1 MSACPVI
8 SLVLHAHMPFVDH
21 SEEPNMPEEWKFFEA
36 LSETWLPLLETL
48 DRLERDHIPF
58 RLGVSL
64 SPILC
69 HMLSDDQ
76 LLARYLQ
83 FTDKQMEFGE
93 QEMERTGE
101 NGELRRLARYYYDRI
116 VEKRVLF
123 TGRYGGN
130 ILKALRCY
138 QQKGKLEL
146 LVTAATHAFLP
157 FYTAYAETIQA
168 QLEVAIAS
176 YRSHFGKLP
185 QGFWLPEL
193 GWSGELETHLRAYNF
208 GYTIVDT
215 HGLVFG
221 RPHAEKGSFYPAR
234 TPRGIFV
241 LGRDFY
247 ALKDLDLLVRD
258 PVYRDRSRDAGYELP
273 LEQVKP
279 FLCVN
284 DGRTCT
290 GYKYWTG
297 GKDNTPYDPDQA
309 RLSAREGA
317 SAFLERLVRHLTT
330 AGEYMNFPPV
340 SLLALPIDSFGRS
353 WYEGPEFIET
363 LFREGSRR
371 RDLQFMTPAE
381 YIYKQ
386 DSETFQTLVPG
397 FSSWGANGYGEM
409 WLDSSNDWMYRHT
422 MRALERMMEIAERFP
437 NNTGLKERTLNQ
449 AAREILLVLSSDWSK
464 MLYKQEH
471 SEYAR
476 DKIESGLRNFTTIY
490 EALGSNYISTE
501 WLTGLEKRHNIFPH
515 INYRVFRR
523 KR

>member
-8 SLVLHAHMPFVDH
+8 SLTLHAHLPFMDH
-21 SEEPNMPEEWKFFEA
+21 SEEPNTPEEWKFFEA

-48 DRLERDHIPF
+48 GRLDKDHIPF
-58 RLGVSL
+58 RLAISL
-64 SPILC
+64 SPVLC
-69 HMLSDDQ
+69 H
-76 LLARYLQ
+76 LLTDELLIARYLR
-83 FTDKQMEFGE
+83 FTDKQIEFGARE
-93 QEMERTGE
+93 IERTRG
-101 NGELRRLARYYYDRI
+101 NGGLQQLARYYYDRAI
-116 VEKRVLF
+116 EKRVFF
-123 TGRYGGN
+123 TERCEGN
-130 ILKALRCY
+130 ILKALKFY

-157 FYTAYAETIQA
+157 FYTAYPETIQA

-176 YRSHFGKLP
+176 YRLNFGKLA

-193 GWSGELETHLRAYNF
+193 GWSGELETYLRAYNF

-215 HGLVFG
+215 HSLVFG
-221 RPHAEKGSFYPAR
+221 QPPAEKGCFYPAR
-234 TPRGIFV
+234 TPRGIFI

-247 ALKDLDLLVRD
+247 AQKDLGRLVRE
-258 PVYRDRSRDAGYELP
+258 PVYRDRRRDAGYELP
-273 LEQVKP
+273 PEQVKP
-279 FLCVN
+279 FLHAN

-290 GYKYWTG
+290 GYKYWNG
-297 GKDNTPYDPDQA
+297 GKDNTPYDPLRA
-309 RLSAREGA
+309 RLTAREGA
-317 SAFLERLVRHLTT
+317 SAFLERLVQRLNT
-330 AGEYMNFPPV
+330 AGGYMNFPPV

-363 LFREGSRR
+363 LFREGNRR
-371 RDLQFMTPAE
+371 GDLQFMTPAE

-386 DSETFQTLVPG
+386 DGESFQTLVPG
-397 FSSWGANGYGEM
+397 FSSWGVNGYGEM

-422 MRALERMMEIAERFP
+422 MRALERMTEIAERFP

-464 MLYKQEH
+464 MLYKQEY

-501 WLTGLEKRHNIFPH
+501 WLTGLEKRHNIFPN

-523 KR
+523 KH